1 MNDFLAANPPAVPQ
15 EDPMLPVAPQ
25 EDLDRM
31 IGPVELN
38 LLERVEYGLAI
49 SDQDSNSR
57 ADPSCDHPS
66 KFEGQ
71 REVIFVSG
79 WANIHQIFGQMRNAF
94 LVKTL
99 IAVVAVLCFR
109 FWDQQLWPIAAG
121 LLLHAL
127 LVTFLAARQLYLY
140 WTSDAAIKMPI
151 IVDLNEGVCL
161 QIYFLGFLL
170 YLTGEMPPRPL
181 PLFAVPGLAYSTLV
195 FLYYSEE
202 SLSVSTRK
210 FMVIEWLQLLLIS
223 LKVSGSVATTWN
235 YTLFLFMAGAI
246 YLAVLGIF
254 LGMILAC
261 SVVGML
267 QGRVLGWKSRAL
279 CWMTWNYLSSG
290 IVYIF
295 VMKSLIHFYNDD
307 GASSEGP
314 VTDFRNFKNAA
325 AGEEVIRSMV
335 CLAAISLT
343 SWVPALFMKKD
354 ITRFLAKVVYKHEV
368 RKEVSL
374 RTISKSFT
382 FKLIQASTTYF
393 LKPNQQPNDEKASPL
408 SPGEPTPHPST
419 AANSTPPAFDREPC
433 FMCCDALPNTMLDP
447 CGHGGVCK
455 VCVVS
460 YLKNQGERCP
470 ICKIRMER
478 VFVLDYDEEDGRYI
492 TKGEIKLTD

>member
-1 MNDFLAANPPAVPQ
+1 
-15 EDPMLPVAPQ
+15 
-25 EDLDRM
+25 M

-57 ADPSCDHPS
+57 GDVSCDHTS

-79 WANIHQIFGQMRNAF
+79 WANINQIFGQMRNAF
-94 LVKTL
+94 FVKAL

-109 FWDQQLWPIAAG
+109 FWDQRLWPVAAA
-121 LLLHAL
+121 LLLHSL
-127 LVTFLAARQLYLY
+127 LSTLIAVRELYRY
-140 WTSDAAIKMPI
+140 WTSDAIVRMPI

-170 YLTGEMPPRPL
+170 YLTGEMIPRPL
-181 PLFAVPGLAYSTLV
+181 PLFAVPGLVYSTLV

-202 SLSVSTRK
+202 SLSLSTRK
-210 FMVIEWLQLLLIS
+210 FMVVEWVQLVLIS
-223 LKVSGSVATTWN
+223 LKVSGTVATTWN

-254 LGMILAC
+254 LAMILAC
-261 SVVGML
+261 SVVGMM
-267 QGRVLGWKSRAL
+267 QGRLLGWKSRAL

-290 IVYIF
+290 LAYIF
-295 VMKSLIHFYNDD
+295 LMKGLIHYYNDD
-307 GASSEGP
+307 GVTKEGP
-314 VTDFRNFKNAA
+314 VVDIREFKNEEAA
-325 AGEEVIRSMV
+325 AVMV
-335 CLAAISLT
+335 NSLVGLAAVSLV
-343 SWVPALFMKKD
+343 SWLPALLMKKD

-382 FKLIQASTTYF
+382 FKLIQASATYF
-393 LKPNQQPNDEKASPL
+393 LKPFQSTKEPKDEKVSPLTPSSSDPVAHQPNSAAPKN
-408 SPGEPTPHPST
+408 PH
-419 AANSTPPAFDREPC
+419 FEREPC
-433 FMCCDALPNTMLDP
+433 FMCCEALPNTMLDP

-455 VCVVS
+455 SCVVS
-460 YLKNQGERCP
+460 YLKHQGERCP

-478 VFVLDYDEEDGRYI
+478 VFVLDYDEEDGQYI
-492 TKGEIKLTD
+492 TKGEIKLNS